1 MSKRYSYLSKDGCEK
16 WIAEEMDNC
25 HWYSR
30 LGSDEGRWC
39 SEHKGILIVALASL
53 FLIIYFLFPFL
64 DGIILG
70 MVFAYVGRPIR
81 DHFGPRRRLGS
92 IAASICIVVPIFLV
106 MGLGM
111 LEVANQIIMLA
122 HNQDAIRTLLGT
134 FMQQKTAYMPYALDD
149 ILAGILEN
157 AAGIIAPIAAA
168 IPVFHIGRAVSM
180 GIINFFISI
189 PVCYFLLVDGE
200 GFVESVVALLPDEE
214 MAVLNRYIARIDRIL
229 SGIFI
234 GTIYTSIL
242 GSIIAVFIFYG
253 FGLPR
258 PFALA
263 SIVFI
268 AGMVPFLTSWVVI
281 IPVAVYKYI
290 VTGLWG
296 ALIFFSIASAFIYL
310 PSELFIRPYLVSTR
324 SSMHPLLVMLSFLGG
339 AMVAGLGGFFLAP
352 AIMGVIVGIYQVHHE
367 EVAEQ

>member
-1 MSKRYSYLSKDGCEK
+1 MGSYTGK
-16 WIAEEMDNC
+16 W
-25 HWYSR
+25 S
-30 LGSDEGRWC
+30 
-39 SEHKGILIVALASL
+39 SEHKGILILALASL
-53 FLIIYFLFPFL
+53 FLVIYFFFPFL

-70 MVFAYVGRPIR
+70 TVFAYVGRPIR
-81 DHFGPRRRLGS
+81 DHFGSRMRLGS
-92 IAASICIVVPIFLV
+92 LVASICIVVPIFLV
-106 MGLGM
+106 VGLGM

-122 HNQDAIRTLLGT
+122 HNNEALRTALGT
-134 FMQQKTAYMPYALDD
+134 LMQQKAADIPWAVDD
-149 ILAGILEN
+149 ILAGGLEN
-157 AAGIIAPIAAA
+157 AASIIAPLAAA
-168 IPVFHIGRAVSM
+168 IPVFHIGRVVSL
-180 GIINFFISI
+180 GIINFIISI

-200 GFVESVVALLPDEE
+200 GFVESFVVLLPKEE
-214 MAVLNRYIARIDRIL
+214 MTVLRKYIARIDRIL

-268 AGMVPFLTSWVVI
+268 AGMVPFLTAWVVI
-281 IPVAVYKYI
+281 IPVAFYKYI
-290 VTGLWG
+290 TVGPGG
-296 ALIFFSIASAFIYL
+296 ALLFFSLASALIYL
-310 PSELFIRPYLVSTR
+310 PSELLIRPYLVSTR

-352 AIMGVIVGIYQVHHE
+352 AIMGVIVGIYQVRRE
-367 EVAEQ
+367 EIAEQKTVGISR